1 VSELESHLRVEYGVL
16 ATVSTQGVFAQF
28 AGPVQNVGS
37 HGDASLSVK
46 NSMYPSKDRVPI
58 RNISSED
65 DKNKMEKREKVR
77 ITSEQVA

>member
-1 VSELESHLRVEYGVL
+1 
-16 ATVSTQGVFAQF
+16 
-28 AGPVQNVGS
+28 
-37 HGDASLSVK
+37 
-46 NSMYPSKDRVPI
+46 MYPSKDRIPI